1 MNPIGS
7 VTSHQATTLMLLQVD
22 ASLQPRSA
30 QEDRATDP
38 VSSPAAT
45 AIQVLDPRSSL
56 TLSTQASDAILSL
69 AHKIPQ
75 HRSNIYLLGGIDES
89 ALLTDEAFAKTTA
102 DTPAHETEVIKG
114 MGATRWV
121 WRPEIHLT
129 ELAFFEA
136 LSRAIPRDYDDP
148 NSMANALFINK
159 SARIVRSI
167 DAPAAKIVSGYYDMY
182 NDKNDYI
189 GTVRRTDCDPGYLE
203 AFKTDNPGL
212 RIAPVY
218 FGNDAVLVIWADAF
232 ARRTGPEALKR
243 LKLPIA

>member
-1 MNPIGS
+1 MHALGS
-7 VTSHQATTLMLLQVD
+7 VTSNQSTALTLLQVD
-22 ASLQPRSA
+22 ASLKARSA
-30 QEDRATDP
+30 QEDRETDP

-69 AHKIPQ
+69 AHKIPR

-102 DTPAHETEVIKG
+102 DTPVHDMEVMKG
-114 MGATRWV
+114 MGASRWV

-129 ELAFFEA
+129 GLAFFEA
-136 LSRAIPRDYDDP
+136 LSRAIPRDYKNP
-148 NSMANALFINK
+148 NSMASALFVNR
-159 SARIVRSI
+159 SARIVRAI

-189 GTVRRTDCDPGYLE
+189 GTVRRTECDPGYLE

-232 ARRTGPEALKR
+232 AGQTGLEALKR
-243 LKLPIA
+243 LKLPNA